1 MENNTE
7 CWPEMGEMRSLP
19 WEIDEVASVFKISL
33 TITIASAAVVPCRS
47 IVSIFPLLDLRW
59 GLSDVEWKTSNMCA
73 YLLART
79 ISLAP
84 FSASSRAISWNSLAC

>member
-7 CWPEMGEMRSLP
+7 CWPEMGEMRGLP
-19 WEIDEVASVFKISL
+19 WEIDELASAFKISL

-47 IVSIFPLLDLRW
+47 IVSLFPLLDLRCC
-59 GLSDVEWKTSNMCA
+59 LSNVAWETSNMCT